1 MRKTHIKE
9 MQSKE
14 TQIKETRIKETQ
26 IKKMQP
32 KETQIKKIPIKETQ
46 IKEMQPKETQ
56 IKETRI
62 KEIPRKETQM
72 KNVQEK
78 EKKRK
83 PLGRKKKRLI
93 MIIAAGTLL
102 VSAAGYTVFI
112 APLLEKDQWIYK
124 EEMVERGTLKVGVS
138 ESGALEYGITS
149 VVYDLDL
156 DVSGDEE
163 DEEDDVVQK
172 YLKIQEAYV
181 KPGQRI
187 SEGELLY
194 KFTEDSISDVR
205 MLLKSAAAQVWFEY
219 AEAQAEYNLSVLE
232 AGTDYEVRKL
242 DQQYAASI
250 YEKSSQ
256 TIDNEISMLQVEIN
270 RRTANTALLQEKA
283 DEAAADYS
291 EAQQSFSEAEKPSA
305 EENNT
310 ENFMALQKEYLNLQT
325 RYENAKSALN
335 RAQQELEDNAREI
348 EALQKE
354 LLAALAQSKISKLN
368 ADEDYQ
374 KNVINGE
381 NARISYEAKLE
392 SLRETLQEAEEEK
405 DKIQQQLDAFEAFV
419 GEDGCIYADG
429 GGIVTDV
436 AYASGDRLQETG
448 PMLSYAMPDD
458 MTISV
463 DVTQE
468 DIVDLEVGDPVDITF
483 AAYGDVSYQ
492 GSIRSI
498 NTTATSRESNTVSY
512 TVVVAV
518 EGDTAL
524 LYGGMTAD
532 IIFVTEQKEDVLYI
546 SKKAIIE
553 ENGKFYVYYKT
564 PTGEMERKE
573 VEIGIDNGVNIEIL
587 SGLEEGDTIYLASR
601 VSSENAVMSNESN
614 TNSNASGNNPGN
626 NSGNNPENNSENSPE
641 NMEFN
646 LPEGGF
652 NNMEGM
658 PGGAF
663 EGGTMPGGMPGGG
676 QMTPGGQ
683 MPEGEGMPPGGKG
696 R

>member
-9 MQSKE
+9 MQS
-14 TQIKETRIKETQ
+14 
-26 IKKMQP
+26 

-62 KEIPRKETQM
+62 KEMPRKETQM

-163 DEEDDVVQK
+163 DEEDDVAQK

-181 KPGQRI
+181 KTGQRI

-205 MLLKSAAAQVWFEY
+205 MLLKSAAAQAWSEY

-256 TIDNEISMLQVEIN
+256 AIDNEISMLQVEIN

-348 EALQKE
+348 EAL
-354 LLAALAQSKISKLN
+354 
-368 ADEDYQ
+368 
-374 KNVINGE
+374 
-381 NARISYEAKLE
+381 
-392 SLRETLQEAEEEK
+392 
-405 DKIQQQLDAFEAFV
+405 
-419 GEDGCIYADG
+419 
-429 GGIVTDV
+429 
-436 AYASGDRLQETG
+436 
-448 PMLSYAMPDD
+448 
-458 MTISV
+458 
-463 DVTQE
+463 
-468 DIVDLEVGDPVDITF
+468 
-483 AAYGDVSYQ
+483 
-492 GSIRSI
+492 
-498 NTTATSRESNTVSY
+498 
-512 TVVVAV
+512 
-518 EGDTAL
+518 
-524 LYGGMTAD
+524 
-532 IIFVTEQKEDVLYI
+532 
-546 SKKAIIE
+546 
-553 ENGKFYVYYKT
+553 
-564 PTGEMERKE
+564 
-573 VEIGIDNGVNIEIL
+573 
-587 SGLEEGDTIYLASR
+587 
-601 VSSENAVMSNESN
+601 
-614 TNSNASGNNPGN
+614 
-626 NSGNNPENNSENSPE
+626 
-641 NMEFN
+641 
-646 LPEGGF
+646 
-652 NNMEGM
+652 
-658 PGGAF
+658 
-663 EGGTMPGGMPGGG
+663 
-676 QMTPGGQ
+676 
-683 MPEGEGMPPGGKG
+683 
-696 R
+696 